1 MGAGKAL
8 TWIEWFT
15 FRDHGHVIVEGRKFD
30 VRET

>member
-8 TWIEWFT
+8 TWIEWST
-15 FRDHGHVIVEGRKFD
+15 FGDHGDVIVEGRKFD